1 MGAIIRMAL
10 AHLQLDVLQAQP
22 AFTVPLSDEYL
33 RELHACWR
41 DTRALSHATSDGRT
55 LAAMQ
60 DAAKFGLAHMPAV
73 EPAIA
78 ALIVS
83 PDEALR
89 PDARCPR
96 PQCRATDDLLS
107 KAYDAAA
114 RMGRIGNSLSHL
126 MLALSASL
134 QEATLDASVHSFG
147 DSSLQA
153 FALMSRE
160 LGRLM
165 STLVQARRQVWLA
178 QSPLTEACRRTL
190 RSVPVSGDDTG
201 CRCHEGLSIT
211 SARGRHPPP
220 PSPLPGGLL
229 LALRPVYAPLRQ
241 ADGGCHRGPLRVAGT
256 ASPSEVAKQ
265 LPPGCQAALGQEA
278 QSVKALPPCS
288 GPMEGEIISPSGH
301 AHGLHCIPS
310 GDCHNRRIPLR
321 VGCCVA
327 EPDSSRP
334 VACTGLLRVHQCA
347 GATGIAQG
355 TAGLSSVPDGEACAS
370 TVRQRL
376 NCLSRKPPRGNQVC
390 TAVAGVLGPP
400 VVAGPP
406 VSIRAMYLPGERNR
420 PADFLSRCK
429 PPPGEW
435 RLHPEVVLNILDV
448 FDGAEVD
455 LFATE
460 ESTHCPHGSP

>member
-41 DTRALSHATSDGRT
+41 DTRALSHATSDGWT

-60 DAAKFGLAHMPAV
+60 DAANVPIAPHHRQFLQFAFQGRHFQFRVFPWGLFLSPQVFTRCMA
-73 EPAIA
+73 A
-78 ALIVS
+78 ALS
-83 PDEALR
+83 PLQSR
-89 PDARCPR
+89 GIKILPYL
-96 PQCRATDDLLS
+96 DDWLVCAPSRSQVTRDTAILLS
-107 KAYDAAA
+107 HVAQLGLRLNFTKSCLVPSQSTLFL
-114 RMGRIGNSLSHL
+114 GV
-126 MLALSASL
+126 
-134 QEATLDASVHSFG
+134 TLDAV
-147 DSSLQA
+147 A
-153 FALMSRE
+153 MK
-160 LGRLM
+160 
-165 STLVQARRQVWLA
+165 
-178 QSPLTEACRRTL
+178 AC
-190 RSVPVSGDDTG
+190 
-201 CRCHEGLSIT
+201 
-211 SARGRHPPP
+211 
-220 PSPLPGGLL
+220 PSPQRWDDILRLL
-229 LALRPVYAPLRQ
+229 LLFQEGRRSRYVQYMRLLGKLTAAAHCGSP
-241 ADGGCHRGPLRVAGT
+241 RVAVT
-256 ASPSEVAKQ
+256 ASPSEVAIQ
-265 LPPGCQAALGQEA
+265 LPLGCQAAPEQKT
-278 QSVKALPPCS
+278 QDVTALPPCS